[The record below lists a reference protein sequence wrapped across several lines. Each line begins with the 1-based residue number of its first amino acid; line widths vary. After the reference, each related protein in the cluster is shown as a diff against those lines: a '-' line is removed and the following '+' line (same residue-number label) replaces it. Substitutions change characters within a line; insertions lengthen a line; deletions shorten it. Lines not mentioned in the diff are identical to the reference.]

1 MLPTAA
7 ILTSGGRDVT
17 NQRIEAIQGSR
28 VTVLCRGGS
37 NLNWKKG
44 TGSTATSL
52 PTMGAVQI
60 LNPQLQK
67 TILTIFSLTSASTG
81 VYACH
86 LGASKI
92 ETVTVGEFIYPLLN
106 FL

>member
-1 MLPTAA
+1 MTY
-7 ILTSGGRDVT
+7 GGRTVT
-17 NQRIEAIQGSR
+17 NQTVEAALGSR
-28 VTVLCRGGS
+28 VTVICRGGS

-52 PTMGAVQI
+52 PTLGAVEIPNTKLQWTI
-60 LNPQLQK
+60 LN
-67 TILTIFSLTSASTG
+67 IHSLTPASAG

-86 LGASKI
+86 LGASTI
-92 ETVTVGEFIYPLLN
+92 ETVTVGEFIYPLLI